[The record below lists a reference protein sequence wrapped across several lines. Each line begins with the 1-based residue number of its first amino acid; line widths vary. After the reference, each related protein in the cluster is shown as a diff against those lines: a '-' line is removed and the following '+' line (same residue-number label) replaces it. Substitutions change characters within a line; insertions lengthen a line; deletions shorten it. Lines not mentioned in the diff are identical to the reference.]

1 MYSSITWLNLSKVT
15 WFLYNKITSTKCISS
30 HMIFYKQMLHT
41 IPLVIRDINT
51 ITDKEIKWC
60 ILNLFS
66 ITVSHFIDYMRMTS
80 HTWRMHA
87 YIVRVEKR
95 LRSRNIF
102 LDHWKQII
110 DLSHVPDLIQPPRYN
125 WNIVESGVKHHK
137 SKFDSI

>member
-1 MYSSITWLNLSKVT
+1 MYSSITWLNLSEVT

-30 HMIFYKQMLHT
+30 HIIFYKQMLHT
-41 IPLVIRDINT
+41 IPLVIRGINT

-102 LDHWKQII
+102 RREILWTFYWSLKTNNRPFARSWLDSTATI
-110 DLSHVPDLIQPPRYN
+110 
-125 WNIVESGVKHHK
+125 
-137 SKFDSI
+137 

>member
-41 IPLVIRDINT
+41 IPLVIRGINT

-102 LDHWKQII
+102 RREILWTFYWSLKTNNRPFAR
-110 DLSHVPDLIQPPRYN
+110 S
-125 WNIVESGVKHHK
+125 W
-137 SKFDSI
+137 FDSTATI

>member
-1 MYSSITWLNLSKVT
+1 MYSSITWLNLSEVT

-30 HMIFYKQMLHT
+30 HIISYKQMLHT
-41 IPLVIRDINT
+41 IPLVIRGINT

-102 LDHWKQII
+102 RREILWTFYWSLKTNNRPFAC
-110 DLSHVPDLIQPPRYN
+110 S
-125 WNIVESGVKHHK
+125 W
-137 SKFDSI
+137 FDSTATIYM

>member
-1 MYSSITWLNLSKVT
+1 MYSSITWLNWSKVT
-15 WFLYNKITSTKCISS
+15 WFVYNKITSTKCISG

-41 IPLVIRDINT
+41 IPLVIRGINT

-60 ILNLFS
+60 ILNLS
-66 ITVSHFIDYMRMTS
+66 GITVSHFIDYMRMTS

-102 LDHWKQII
+102 RREILWTFYWSLKTNNRPFAC
-110 DLSHVPDLIQPPRYN
+110 S
-125 WNIVESGVKHHK
+125 W
-137 SKFDSI
+137 FDSTATIYM